1 MSEGSVIAR
10 VKGVCSQQTIQR
22 MMSLVINAMRRQ
34 RETDGDREV
43 VGKEQCQ
50 QQAGSIK
57 KNRKSM
63 TNCRQCD
70 RSKATGTVWHKE
82 PEKQRFKKNVKVRA
96 EAQKVKAGDEVSGP

>member
-43 VGKEQCQ
+43 VRKTTVSTAGRIDQEEQKEHGQL
-50 QQAGSIK
+50 QA
-57 KNRKSM
+57 
-63 TNCRQCD
+63 
-70 RSKATGTVWHKE
+70 V
-82 PEKQRFKKNVKVRA
+82 
-96 EAQKVKAGDEVSGP
+96 